1 MATTITEKS
10 TLDINF
16 ATGNDSMGS
25 YIWKFN
31 DPSSSITTLTQIRQ
45 KFGFTSTG
53 QPDPTSTGIF
63 GALYTAGLRT
73 YAKGEEIKTISSAQ
87 KVSTV
92 ITKEDMPE

>member
-1 MATTITEKS
+1 MATVISEKR

-45 KFGFTSTG
+45 TFGFNSSGQPDATSTG
-53 QPDPTSTGIF
+53 LF
-63 GALYTAGLRT
+63 GSLYADGLRL
-73 YAKGEEIKTISSAQ
+73 YAKGEVIQAISSAQ